1 MQVETKIVAVDPQEN
16 INIFANVSVA
26 DVQVRRMDKQN
37 RHGKNGTF
45 RRISNVKSYISFYS
59 WWCFIL

>member
-37 RHGKNGTF
+37 RHGKNCIHLKPLGEFT
-45 RRISNVKSYISFYS
+45 
-59 WWCFIL
+59 C